1 MSLNNET
8 LNLWLET
15 LYGNQ
20 VGVKLRLRECLASA
34 TSPFQRIA
42 VYDSLTFGR
51 VLTLGGEIAITDA
64 DESIYSE
71 SLAHTAMQAVSEAKR
86 VLILGGGDGGVAREV
101 LRYAVDH
108 VTVVEIDRQVIEICA
123 KWFPTAA
130 KGLEDKRVQVVIDD
144 AHRYL
149 RDCQQHFDVVIV
161 DACELVN
168 PASDAFNTVPF
179 ASSVFRCLGK
189 GGVLVAPLGCPAFA
203 AESCRATLGTLRE
216 RFPKTQVFMTHL
228 PSLPAGQLAVAWSS
242 ETREPIATLANAPFV
257 ASLTSWTPQVQAA
270 QFQLPRQVRAQLGLG

>member
-15 LYGNQ
+15 LYGDQ

-51 VLTLGGEIAITDA
+51 VLTLGGEVALTDA

-71 SLAHTAMQAVSEAKR
+71 SLAHSAMQTYPDAKR

-101 LRYAVDH
+101 LRYGVEQ
-108 VTVVEIDRQVIEICA
+108 VTVVEIDRQVVDVCA
-123 KWFPTAA
+123 KWFPSAA
-130 KGLEDKRVQVVIDD
+130 RSLDDKRVQLVIDD
-144 AHRYL
+144 AHRFL
-149 RDCQQHFDVVIV
+149 RDTKQTFDVIIV

-168 PASDAFNTVPF
+168 PASDAFHNLPF
-179 ASSVFRCLGK
+179 AASVFRCLVA

-203 AESCRATLGTLRE
+203 ADACRATLGKLRE
-216 RFPKTQVFMTHL
+216 RFAKTKVFITSL

-242 ETREPIATLANAPFV
+242 ESREPIAKGADAAFV
-257 ASLTSWTPQVQAA
+257 SQLTSWSPQVQSA
-270 QFQLPRQVRAQLGLG
+270 QFHLPRQVRKQLGL